1 MKKIGIYGGT
11 FDPIHLGH
19 IKAAENVLKT
29 LRLDLIIFVPA
40 GMPPHKEGKY
50 NITAGD
56 RLLMCKLATEN
67 NPRFIVSDYE
77 VRHVGKSY
85 TYKTLEFFK
94 REFPGDELFFI
105 MGDEAYAG
113 FSTWKKPETIRS
125 LAKLIVVKRTGE
137 NLKDSDTVILVEEE
151 PFIVSSSEVRN
162 IAVCGG
168 SLIGLVPQA
177 VCEYIEKNNLYR
189 SEKTK

>member
-11 FDPIHLGH
+11 FDPIHFGH
-19 IKAAENVLKT
+19 VKAAENVLKT

-77 VRHVGKSY
+77 VRHGGKSY

-137 NLKDSDTVILVEEE
+137 NLKDSDTVILVE
-151 PFIVSSSEVRN
+151 
-162 IAVCGG
+162 
-168 SLIGLVPQA
+168 
-177 VCEYIEKNNLYR
+177 
-189 SEKTK
+189 